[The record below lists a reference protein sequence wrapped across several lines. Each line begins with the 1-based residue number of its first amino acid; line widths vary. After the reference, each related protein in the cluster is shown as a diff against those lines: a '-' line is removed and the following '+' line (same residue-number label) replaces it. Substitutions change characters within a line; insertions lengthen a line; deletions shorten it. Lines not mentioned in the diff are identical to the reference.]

1 MMDKFPRCKKVVV
14 TLRGTINANHNTW
27 GGVLYDGNRL
37 HESRRY
43 DITDIVDRVG
53 SGDSFRGVLIDGL
66 LSFNEDDQKTLDFA
80 IAASCLKHTIKSD
93 YNQVSKDEVF
103 SLMGGDE
110 SGRVKR

>member
-53 SGDSFRGVLIDGL
+53 SGDSFMGVLIYGL

-80 IAASCLKHTIKSD
+80 IAASCLKLSLIHIWLEMCSA
-93 YNQVSKDEVF
+93 NWLIFIFLEVCTQA
-103 SLMGGDE
+103 
-110 SGRVKR
+110 